1 MSELYR
7 ERVENVFKN
16 PNFAA
21 AKPDERQAIK
31 IMKDILASKPFEQ
44 SLKNANIE
52 ILEDF
57 MEKIAAAGNKSSAF
71 SLLINQHFQEL
82 IDDFNRIE
90 KAIADSAEGLGKIA
104 GKLNFFA
111 KHLGPVA
118 SAIDLGVAI
127 HSDDANAVIKAAT
140 VTSVGMLI
148 TALGAAAS
156 APAIGVALTVAAFT
170 TAVAIAWDHLKV
182 GEMLGLVG
190 KNFSELTSE
199 AIDAALEL
207 SVKFFMTSTEIT
219 KFIAEKIEEFAEELI
234 EDIANKTS
242 EIIDTLTETD
252 WTYLDD
258 FILDLG
264 KKFWNKLTGKEG
276 IDEYAKL
283 NRTGKYQA
291 YDPLS
296 LDLDGDGIE
305 TTAIEGLNSTLFDHN
320 KDGIRTATGWVSAD
334 DGLLVLDRNG
344 DGVINHGGE
353 LFGDNTLLKDGSL
366 AANGFAALAEHDE
379 NGDGKIDAQD
389 AVFHQLK
396 VWRDLN
402 QDGISQEGE
411 LFTLEQLGIQ
421 SLDLNHQAVNQRQG
435 NGNSVAR
442 LGSYTD
448 SEGKEHLMGDL
459 LFDSNPMISRF
470 TDKIAL
476 SAEQRQAPNLRGM
489 GRLRDLQEA
498 AALSE
503 QLAESLKAY
512 SEADSKEAQ
521 MALLTRLIAQWSD
534 TDPNQ
539 INIDDI
545 KLSNDLVISNRSEG
559 SIALTPTQIAALRK
573 GMTLDVQTQADFEA
587 ARAKIAILNAFTGES
602 SHTLYFGTAAQARH
616 IIDTV
621 NKAFD
626 SLSEHV
632 YQGLLFQ
639 TRLKPYL
646 NELSFK
652 FENSEFVLDYAAVE
666 MRFKQVFAE
675 NPQKTF
681 IDLGEL
687 LAFANIKDWH
697 QGMALLS
704 DFAHQGKENGQ
715 LQDWLAILG
724 ERAISALSEQNG
736 DEMSNILRAV
746 GLLGRDVLN
755 GNGGDDHLII
765 GSATAVVDGGS
776 GSDLYEFYQGF
787 GMTTVHNHDT
797 SDNRFDVIRL
807 HGVSKDA
814 VSYTREGDDLII
826 RVAGEAN
833 SITVAKMFAGDVL
846 SRHIDAIEYEGGQ
859 ITLAEIKET
868 LLRGTDGN
876 DVLLGYGDDD
886 TVYAGAGDDRI
897 RTFAGNDTIYAG
909 AGNDDIDAGNG
920 NDIIYLEAGN
930 NRAYGGDDDDV
941 IYSGSGNDHLE
952 GGIGSDTYV
961 FAKQFAQDVVLNF
974 NPRQQ
979 DNDVLKFTH
988 AKLNVVRIYRHE
1000 SDLLIAQNDGQQ
1012 VSVQNFFDQDG
1023 KGDYTVQELQFADG
1037 NTLNTE
1043 QLRQW
1048 VISPTRGDDRIYA
1061 YAEGDKLY
1069 GGNGNDTLIGNQGS
1083 DYLAGGNGNDTLMGG
1098 KGDDRLEGG
1107 MGNDTYLFNLG
1118 DGKNRIYDSFG
1129 NDVLQLGKDIAKQD
1143 LWFTRIGSD
1152 LSIQILGKNDS
1163 ITVEN
1168 WFNFIPRQIESIQTH
1183 DGAQIHVAA
1192 VNHLVRAMAAFVP
1205 EQGNSLSMPEQM
1217 REYSKQLLAGHQFW
1231 QHQDTTAA
1239 FVI

>member
-1 MSELYR
+1 MT
-7 ERVENVFKN
+7 
-16 PNFAA
+16 
-21 AKPDERQAIK
+21 
-31 IMKDILASKPFEQ
+31 ILAVFFDLMGNSASTLYNWVGSTVTYEKGENTHIAVIQ
-44 SLKNANIE
+44 GIASGSDMLNAMSSGIDGYDSSIKN
-52 ILEDF
+52 
-57 MEKIAAAGNKSSAF
+57 
-71 SLLINQHFQEL
+71 
-82 IDDFNRIE
+82 R
-90 KAIADSAEGLGKIA
+90 LGKVSNIA
-104 GKLNFFA
+104 NTGVILLKIYEGENLTWGDAATLGITAISLIGKFTPLGMLGTALNFGLNDFA
-111 KHLGPVA
+111 LYD
-118 SAIDLGVAI
+118 SL
-127 HSDDANAVIKAAT
+127 SD
-140 VTSVGMLI
+140 
-148 TALGAAAS
+148 
-156 APAIGVALTVAAFT
+156 F
-170 TAVAIAWDHLKV
+170 
-182 GEMLGLVG
+182 
-190 KNFSELTSE
+190 
-199 AIDAALEL
+199 
-207 SVKFFMTSTEIT
+207 
-219 KFIAEKIEEFAEELI
+219 
-234 EDIANKTS
+234 
-242 EIIDTLTETD
+242 
-252 WTYLDD
+252 
-258 FILDLG
+258 
-264 KKFWNKLTGKEG
+264 
-276 IDEYAKL
+276 AKL
-283 NRTGKYQA
+283 NRTGKYQV

-344 DGVINHGGE
+344 DGMINHGGE

-366 AANGFAALAEHDE
+366 AVNGFAVLAEFDE
-379 NGDGKIDAQD
+379 NGDGKIDTQD
-389 AVFHQLK
+389 AVFEQLK

-448 SEGKEHLMGDL
+448 TEGKEHLMGDL

-534 TDPNQ
+534 TGPNQ

-573 GMTLDVQTQADFEA
+573 GMMLDVQTQADFEA
-587 ARAKIAILNAFTGES
+587 ARAKIAILDAFTGES

-675 NPQKTF
+675 NPQKAF

-687 LAFANIKDWH
+687 LAFSSIKDWH

-833 SITVAKMFAGDVL
+833 SITVVKMFAGDVL

-859 ITLAEIKET
+859 ITLTEIKET

-920 NDIIYLEAGN
+920 NDIIYLKAGN

-941 IYSGSGNDHLE
+941 IHSGSGNDHLE

-979 DNDVLKFTH
+979 DNDILKFTH
-988 AKLNVVRIYRHE
+988 AKLNDVRIYRHE

-1061 YAEGDKLY
+1061 YAEGGKLY

-1118 DGKNRIYDSFG
+1118 DGKDRIYDSFG

-1183 DGAQIHVAA
+1183 DGTQIHVAA